1 MNYLNYY
8 NNIVEVEKMTC
19 GRQEES
25 GYGFLRQRPGMSV
38 VGGRQRQIPEGFAG
52 NVLKLP
58 VGLGGLLKA
67 VSTMSL
73 P

>member
-38 VGGRQRQIPEGFAG
+38 VGGRQRQIPEA
-52 NVLKLP
+52 
-58 VGLGGLLKA
+58 LLE
-67 VSTMSL
+67 MS
-73 P
+73 